1 MEKRSAEAFHVKKST
16 GDFVVR
22 KRNHAA
28 MHWLIVCLSAIMV
41 CLSVTLMIADRLT
54 ITSTLFVIIGITCW
68 YIATQMQHNR
78 DLLNATE
85 FQNALFASALGLGHK
100 FCMIVNREG
109 MIVYFDRPF
118 QATFPDFMKQPARTL
133 DVFLSLGQ
141 ATEGDKD
148 KLATAIRQG
157 VYEKI
162 TLPVRTGQNLQ
173 ERLTVSVEPILR
185 PSGYILLR
193 GRDEAMEAAA

>member
-28 MHWLIVCLSAIMV
+28 MQWLIICLSVIMV
-41 CLSVTLMIADRLT
+41 CLSITLMVADRLT

-68 YIATQMQHNR
+68 YVSTQMKHNR

-100 FCMIVNREG
+100 FCMIVTRDG
-109 MIVYFDRPF
+109 GVIYFDRPF
-118 QATFPDFMKQPARTL
+118 QALFPEFMKQPARSFEI
-133 DVFLSLGQ
+133 FLSLGQ
-141 ATEGDKD
+141 VGDGDKEKMLSAI
-148 KLATAIRQG
+148 KLG
-157 VYEKI
+157 NYEKMSLNI
-162 TLPVRTGQNLQ
+162 RTSDNGMQ
-173 ERLTVSVEPILR
+173 RISVSIEPILR
-185 PSGYILLR
+185 PSGYVLLR
-193 GRDEAMEAAA
+193 GSDEKLSMAA

>member
-28 MHWLIVCLSAIMV
+28 MQWLIICLSVIMV

-54 ITSTLFVIIGITCW
+54 VTSTLFVIIGITCW
-68 YIATQMQHNR
+68 YVATQMQHNR

-100 FCMIVNREG
+100 FCMIITRDGGV
-109 MIVYFDRPF
+109 IYFDRPF
-118 QATFPDFMKQPARTL
+118 QSCFPDFMKQPARSL
-133 DVFLSLGQ
+133 GVFLELTQVSD
-141 ATEGDKD
+141 AERE
-148 KLATAIRQG
+148 KLMSAIQQG
-157 VYEKI
+157 GYDKI
-162 TLPVRTGQNLQ
+162 TLTVRTAGGVT
-173 ERLTVSVEPILR
+173 ERMLVSIEPILR

-193 GRDEAMEAAA
+193 GRDEKQAVAA